1 MFKLPSSQPGMM
13 NGSASEFGAQA
24 FAPPPEIVS
33 MISDTTKLQKRLL
46 QMDIELRQHQIREA
60 RARTAYF
67 IAATKFLNEKR
78 TQPRQSDQS
87 DAIVVDPSVLLE

>member
-1 MFKLPSSQPGMM
+1 MM
-13 NGSASEFGAQA
+13 NGSASEFDAQA

-33 MISDTTKLQKRLL
+33 MLSDTAKLQKRLL

-60 RARTAYF
+60 RARTAYYQ
-67 IAATKFLNEKR
+67 AATKLLNDNR
-78 TQPRQSDQS
+78 AQTRQSDQS